1 MKNLGMAIKFALETI
16 GANIQR
22 RKPPKPPEIVADI
35 GTLEAYL
42 QQLIAV
48 ESPPGLSLVVI
59 KDGKIV
65 YNKSFG
71 LADGPNNIPATPN
84 TVYRWMS
91 MTKIATAIAI
101 LQLHERG
108 LLNIDYR
115 VHDYLPFFKMQPG
128 PETNNIITIRN
139 LLNHSSGIVNPLA
152 VLGWL
157 HIEGEPHLNQTELV
171 ERMLPKYTKLKFEPG
186 KQAAYTNLGYMVL
199 GAIIEA
205 VSNQTYED
213 YVMENIL
220 RPLKMEHTNFIYT
233 DEMLPY
239 EAIGSHPTAHMMSI
253 MLPFVIENLGNL
265 IRETVDGRMWFKR
278 IYPDQTPPT
287 GLIGPAAG
295 AARLVAAY
303 LNRGELDGVRIL
315 SSQTVQMMTQE
326 GHVVTKGPEARA
338 YKDLVHGLGWWIM
351 PESKGQYL
359 FHLGDG
365 PGFSAGMRVYPE
377 RNLGTVVMGNDWA
390 YGISLRGKSVKDTIL
405 NIVAGLDWH

>member
-1 MKNLGMAIKFALETI
+1 MAIKFALATI
-16 GANIQR
+16 GANIRR
-22 RKPPKPPEIVADI
+22 RKPPKPPETVTDI

-91 MTKIATAIAI
+91 MTKIPTAIAI

-108 LLNIDYR
+108 LLNIDYLVR
-115 VHDYLPFFKMQPG
+115 DYLPFFKVQPVSDID
-128 PETNNIITIRN
+128 NIITIRN
-139 LLNHSSGIVNPLA
+139 LLNHSSGLVNPLA

-171 ERMLPKYTKLKFEPG
+171 ERVLPKYAKLKFEPG

-213 YVMENIL
+213 YVIENIL

-287 GLIGPAAG
+287 GLIGPAAD

-303 LNRGELDGVRIL
+303 LNGGELGGVRIL

-326 GHVVTKGPEARA
+326 GHVVSKGPEARA

-377 RNLGTVVMGNDWA
+377 RNLGIMVMGNDWA